1 MSTSSSSPSEAK
13 SGYTPFFKSDGTPLS
28 KAERRAANKAK
39 FAAEQAAK
47 RKASKSKTKKKPTKA
62 ERSAIN
68 KAKWAAEQA
77 AKSKSKT
84 KTKPKTAR
92 LKVDAIKEWS
102 AAHPDR
108 KTVTPL
114 DLADWSPQSKTKT
127 AKALDRKGRSD
138 SGMSKRNNKL
148 EVQAQ
153 YKGGQLAAF

>member
-13 SGYTPFFKSDGTPLS
+13 QGYTPFFKSDGTKLT

-47 RKASKSKTKKKPTKA
+47 RKASKSKTKKKLTKA

-84 KTKPKTAR
+84 KTKTAR
-92 LKVDAIKEWS
+92 LNVEAIKEWS

-127 AKALDRKGRSD
+127 AKALDRKGRTD
-138 SGMSKRNNKL
+138 SGLSKRNNKL
-148 EVQAQ
+148 EVQDQ